1 MTRRHTLKTIASGLT
16 WVGAVAVFGT
26 SLAGCSADKPKFHGI
41 DITGADY
48 AKDFQLTDF
57 DGQPRALADF
67 RGKAVVVFFGFTQC
81 PDVCPTTLN
90 EMARVKQLLGADA
103 GKLQVLFISVDP
115 ERDTPEVLKAYMGS
129 FDPTFLGLY
138 AGSPER
144 LAQLAKDFKVYYKK
158 VEGKTP
164 TSYSMDHT
172 AASYIYDPQGR
183 LRLYSRYGS
192 APESVAEDIRWL
204 LKGA

>member
-81 PDVCPTTLN
+81 PDVCQTTLN

-115 ERDTPEVLKAYMGS
+115 ERDTPEVLKAYRGS

-138 AGSPER
+138 AGSPE
-144 LAQLAKDFKVYYKK
+144 QLALWQKTVHMNQVDAAVAGLFLVFVAVIVLGCARDWYQLLTRRKP
-158 VEGKTP
+158 VE
-164 TSYSMDHT
+164 
-172 AASYIYDPQGR
+172 
-183 LRLYSRYGS
+183 LRECPYVPL
-192 APESVAEDIRWL
+192 AE
-204 LKGA
+204 GA